1 MTTDATAPDAAPDG
15 EPLPLTGIRVLDLSR
30 LVAGNMLTLLLADF
44 GADVVKV
51 EDPGTGD
58 ALREWKAANGES
70 LFWKVYARNKRSIT
84 LDLRLPEGR
93 ALLLRLVEKADVM
106 VESFKFGTLEKM
118 GCGPDQ
124 LLARNPKLIIV
135 RISGFGQ
142 TGPYRTRP
150 GFGTLIEA
158 MSGFAAKTG
167 FPGHPPVL
175 PNVALADM
183 VAGTYGAFAVV
194 TAVRAREQH
203 GAAGQVVDL
212 SLLEPLISIVGPDA
226 AVYQHTG
233 EIPIRIGSRLQVSA
247 PRNVYHTRDGRFLA
261 VSASMQPM
269 FERLMESI
277 GKPELIRDPRFRT
290 NSDRIAHVDELDRII
305 DGFICSRT
313 LEENIT
319 FFEAAG
325 ITAAPVY
332 DVSQLVADEHIVARE
347 VFVDAPDPK
356 LGTIKMHNVTP
367 RLTGT
372 PGRIRTPAP
381 ELGQHTADLFAE
393 LGFDAAGVEELRAKH
408 VI

>member
-1 MTTDATAPDAAPDG
+1 MTADRPPATTDGT
-15 EPLPLTGIRVLDLSR
+15 LPLAGIRVLDLSR

-44 GADVVKV
+44 GADVIKV
-51 EDPGTGD
+51 EDPETGD
-58 ALREWKAANGES
+58 ALREWKAGGAS

-84 LDLRLPEGR
+84 LDLRVPEGR
-93 ALLLRLVEKADVM
+93 ALLLQLAQGADVL

-118 GCGPDQ
+118 GCGPEV
-124 LLARNPKLIIV
+124 LLRRNPALVIV

-167 FPGHPPVL
+167 FPRHPPVL

-194 TAVRAREQH
+194 TAMRAREQH
-203 GAAGQVVDL
+203 GAPGQVIDL
-212 SLLEPLISIVGPDA
+212 SLLEPLISVIGPDA
-226 AVYQHTG
+226 AVFQATG
-233 EIPIRIGSRLQVSA
+233 EVPIRIGNRLSVSA

-269 FERLMESI
+269 FEHLMKAI
-277 GKPELIRDPRFRT
+277 GHPELIDDARFRT
-290 NSDRIAHVDELDRII
+290 NSDRVNHVDELDRII
-305 DGFICSRT
+305 DGFISART
-313 LEENIT
+313 LEENVR

-325 ITAAPVY
+325 VTAAPVY
-332 DVSQLVADEHIVARE
+332 DVEQLVSDEHVIARE
-347 VFVDAPDPK
+347 VFVAAPDPE
-356 LGTIKMHNVTP
+356 LGSVLMHNITP
-367 RLTGT
+367 RLMGT

-381 ELGQHTADLFAE
+381 ELGEHNGAVFGE
-393 LGFDAAGVEELRAKH
+393 LGYDARGIAELRAKR

>member
-1 MTTDATAPDAAPDG
+1 MPADRPERPSHSD
-15 EPLPLTGIRVLDLSR
+15 EPTLPLEGIRVLDLSR

-58 ALREWKAANGES
+58 ALREWKAGGES
-70 LFWKVYARNKRSIT
+70 LFWKVYARNKRSVT
-84 LDLRLPEGR
+84 LDLRMPEGR
-93 ALLLRLVEKADVM
+93 ALLLRLADRADVL
-106 VESFKFGTLEKM
+106 VESFKFATMEKM
-118 GCGPDQ
+118 GCGPEV
-124 LLARNPKLIIV
+124 LLKRNPGLVIV

-167 FPGHPPVL
+167 FPRHPPVL

-194 TAVRAREQH
+194 TAIQARARH
-203 GAAGQVVDL
+203 GAPGQVIDL
-212 SLLEPLISIVGPDA
+212 SLLEPLVSIIGPDA
-226 AVYQHTG
+226 AVYHATG
-233 EIPIRIGSRLQVSA
+233 QVPVRIGNRLSVSA
-247 PRNVYHTRDGRFLA
+247 PRNVYHTLDGRFLA

-269 FERLMESI
+269 FERLMAAI
-277 GKPELIRDPRFRT
+277 GHPELVNDPRFRSNT
-290 NSDRIAHVDELDRII
+290 DRVHNVDELDRII
-305 DGFICSRT
+305 DGFICART
-313 LEENIT
+313 LDDNVR

-332 DVSQLVADEHIVARE
+332 DVGQLVADEHVVARG
-347 VFVDAPDPK
+347 VFVDAPDPA
-356 LGTIKMHNVTP
+356 LGSVKMHNVTP
-367 RLTGT
+367 RFSAT
-372 PGRIRTPAP
+372 PGQIRTPAP
-381 ELGQHTADLFAE
+381 ELGEHNAAVYGE
-393 LGFDAAGVEELRAKH
+393 LGLDHAALEELCAKR

>member
-1 MTTDATAPDAAPDG
+1 MPADAPAPDG
-15 EPLPLTGIRVLDLSR
+15 SLPLAGLRVLDLSR

-58 ALREWKAANGES
+58 ALREWKADGAS

-84 LDLRLPEGR
+84 LDLRMPEGR
-93 ALLLRLVEKADVM
+93 ALLLRLVEKADIL

-118 GCGPDQ
+118 GCGPDV
-124 LLARNPKLIIV
+124 LLGRNPKLVIV

-167 FPGHPPVL
+167 FPRHPPVL

-194 TAVRAREQH
+194 TAVRAREAH
-203 GAAGQVVDL
+203 GAPGQVIDL
-212 SLLEPLISIVGPDA
+212 SLLEPLVSIIGPDA
-226 AVYQHTG
+226 AVFQATG
-233 EIPIRIGSRLQVSA
+233 EVPIRIGNRLSVSA

-269 FERLMESI
+269 FERLMEAI
-277 GKPELIRDPRFRT
+277 GKPELVRDPRFRT
-290 NSDRIAHVDELDRII
+290 NSDRVANVDELDRII
-305 DGFICSRT
+305 DGFISART
-313 LEENIT
+313 LDDNVR

-332 DVSQLVADEHIVARE
+332 DVGQLVADEHIVARE
-347 VFVDAPDPK
+347 VFVDAPDPE
-356 LGTIKMHNVTP
+356 LGRVRMHNVTP
-367 RLTGT
+367 RLSGT
-372 PGRIRTPAP
+372 PGQIRAPAP
-381 ELGQHTADLFAE
+381 ALGEHTEAVLAE
-393 LGFDAAGVEELRAKH
+393 LGYDAAGLAELRAQR
-408 VI
+408 VV